1 MANKDFNLNSFC
13 LDDYLDFVDK
23 GSKKKKK
30 KKDKKDKKGKKKNKE
45 TKKYSKEHD
54 LYIKSLYA
62 PENLSGLVDI
72 QKCPKEMLKEV
83 SIAKQVIEASQANI
97 SEYVNTVFKAASE
110 VIMDEYN
117 KEKEEYLKND
127 KSEETS
133 SKEEEVKEEK
143 KEKEP
148 KKEKKKQKDEKK
160 KDKKKNSKHDNEE
173 EGPMSI
179 LIR

>member
-1 MANKDFNLNSFC
+1 MANKEFNLNSFC

-45 TKKYSKEHD
+45 TKKYSKEYD
-54 LYIKSLYA
+54 LFIKSLYA
-62 PENLSGLVDI
+62 PENLTNLVDI
-72 QKCPKEMLKEV
+72 KKCPKEMIKGV
-83 SIAKQVIEASQANI
+83 SIANQVIEASQTNI
-97 SEYVNTVFKAASE
+97 TEYVNTVFKAASE

-117 KEKEEYLKND
+117 KEKEEYLKNN

-133 SKEEEVKEEK
+133 NEEVKEEK

>member
-13 LDDYLDFVDK
+13 LDDYLDFVEKD
-23 GSKKKKK
+23 SKKKKK

-97 SEYVNTVFKAASE
+97 NEYVHTVFKAASE

-133 SKEEEVKEEK
+133 KEEVKEEK

-160 KDKKKNSKHDNEE
+160 KDKKKNSKHDSEE

>member
-54 LYIKSLYA
+54 LFIKSLYA
-62 PENLSGLVDI
+62 PENLSSLVDI

-97 SEYVNTVFKAASE
+97 NEYVHTVFKAASE
-110 VIMDEYN
+110 VIMDEYIGGC
-117 KEKEEYLKND
+117 LVVGD
-127 KSEETS
+127 DIACATLGGLWLFSTVS
-133 SKEEEVKEEK
+133 SSWL
-143 KEKEP
+143 P
-148 KKEKKKQKDEKK
+148 RTIITALDIA
-160 KDKKKNSKHDNEE
+160 SKTC
-173 EGPMSI
+173 
-179 LIR
+179 LTC